1 MKRTW
6 LVGLTV
12 WMAAAPVAAQGAF
25 AAPNG
30 PLGAGLS
37 FSPEQQGRAYVD
49 VGFIHSTQSY
59 SFFGAEVDYY
69 LTSLSWILG
78 GGYKVTPNLELEVML
93 PMGWA
98 EAGVSG
104 SQGVIVSS
112 DSNAGFG
119 VGNLHF
125 GANYLHAGDRYRLK
139 VGGAVQYGPWN
150 NDLENE
156 NRAALGYGA
165 YARSIHDVGLWAP
178 EMLSLVA
185 PARFEF
191 GEELVLGGDAALG
204 IHIPTNNGDVE
215 LTIQIDPSLGYF
227 VSPTVLLGARLP
239 FIFVPTESGDDAT
252 QLAVE
257 PYARFDIGRGFVATR
272 FTLNIDDP
280 LGFSFDEGKIWAIHL
295 GGGGSF

>member
-49 VGFIHSTQSY
+49 VGFFHTSQSL
-59 SFFGAEVDYY
+59 SFFGTTVDIYQ
-69 LTSLSWILG
+69 TSLSWILG
-78 GGYKVTPNLELEVML
+78 GGYKVTPNVELEAML
-93 PMGWA
+93 PMSWVEVGSTA
-98 EAGVSG
+98 SQAGVE
-104 SQGVIVSS
+104 VS
-112 DSNAGFG
+112 DSDSGFG
-119 VGNLHF
+119 VGNLHL

-139 VGGAVQYGPWN
+139 VGGAVQFGPWN
-150 NDLENE
+150 GDLETE
-156 NRAALGYGA
+156 SVVALAYGHA
-165 YARSIHDVGLWAP
+165 ARSMHDLGLWVP
-178 EMLSLVA
+178 EYLTVVA

-191 GEELVLGGDAALG
+191 GEQLVLGGDAALG
-204 IHIPTNNGDVE
+204 VHVPTDEGDVE
-215 LTIQIDPSLGYF
+215 LSVQIDPSLGYF
-227 VSPTVLLGARLP
+227 VSPTVLLGARVP
-239 FIFVPTESGDDAT
+239 FVFVPTESGDSAT
-252 QLAVE
+252 QLAFE
-257 PYARFDIGRGFVATR
+257 PYARFDFDGAFLATR

-280 LGFSFDEGKIWAIHL
+280 LGFSFDEGKIWAIHV